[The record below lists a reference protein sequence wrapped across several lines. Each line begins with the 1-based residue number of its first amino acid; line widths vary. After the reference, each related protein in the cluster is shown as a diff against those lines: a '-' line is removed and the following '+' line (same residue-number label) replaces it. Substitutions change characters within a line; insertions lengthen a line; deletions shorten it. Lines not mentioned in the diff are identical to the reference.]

1 MAVQIILR
9 VWEFVLIGITLLLLA
24 ISQKSLNA
32 SLPVHKVSGK
42 EMAAAR
48 LVLNT
53 SWVLLGTDVLQ
64 FLFAVRA
71 MLFEKEGG
79 AAGAGGSGGAVSSCR
94 AAAR

>member
-1 MAVQIILR
+1 
-9 VWEFVLIGITLLLLA
+9 
-24 ISQKSLNA
+24 
-32 SLPVHKVSGK
+32 
-42 EMAAAR
+42 MAAAR

-53 SWVLLGTDVLQ
+53 SWVLLGTDVLK

-79 AAGAGGSGGAVSSCR
+79 AAGAGGSGGAVSSSSRSGR